1 MVQKPKSK
9 GIISMKKGV
18 LLFVALFMIAG
29 SIYALP
35 SYTGLRGL
43 NRTVDAKPIG
53 AGEFSIALF
62 SFLGVSNDTRT
73 AQLSGGA
80 QDVTDTE
87 YNGTWYITA
96 GVGLSDK
103 IEIAGRVSYVWN
115 CLSREEVEG
124 RQDLVGGRN
133 ENDDGFSEANFFLKY
148 SFNPESDFVIGIMPW
163 VGFGVYEG
171 GDSPYVTN
179 YNQFDG
185 IWYPEQ
191 AMFEMRRPMIGSNF
205 SAGADLLA
213 SMDLHPVVLHANLGY
228 HYFKQNFQFTDFRYG
243 TGDSVDIDM
252 DVEDPVLHVAMGIE
266 YPMNGLTLFAEAEW
280 RHFLDRDFEDGNGK
294 RYDDMIIIQPGLR
307 FPISGGFSC
316 DIVGAFGL
324 DTFDPN
330 WSDLGHHIYQ
340 NGGTPTNETR
350 ADFAPF
356 PEGYYPSWG
365 VGVNLM
371 YSGSIAAAPGTAI
384 MSGTVTDAS
393 TGEALEGTVAFP
405 GTATESAAS
414 DPGTGFYSAELPE
427 GNVSVAVNAPGYIG
441 ASETVQIDGGADFSR
456 NFALQPEPG
465 TIMGS
470 VTDIETG
477 IAISSATV
485 TATDDPAAS
494 DRTGTDGLYEINVD
508 EGSCT
513 VSAAATGYLSATETV
528 DALSGDLVTLD
539 FQLQSVAFE
548 PIYFIVN
555 QYNIQSEYTSILEAI
570 AQNIIANGLSVQIS
584 GYADDDYTEEYNQTL
599 SENRAKAVF
608 DYLIDNGVS
617 ASSLTT
623 IGYGE
628 NRPAVPNTS
637 EANKALNRRAEF
649 MVLRIIN

>member
-1 MVQKPKSK
+1 
-9 GIISMKKGV
+9 MKKG
-18 LLFVALFMIAG
+18 LLVFTTLLLISG
-29 SIYALP
+29 SLLALP
-35 SYTGLRGL
+35 SYSGLRGL

-53 AGEFSIALF
+53 SGEFSIALF
-62 SFLGVSNDTRT
+62 SFLGVSADTRT

-133 ENDDGFSEANFFLKY
+133 ENDDGFSEANFFMKY

-163 VGFGVYEG
+163 VGFGLYEG

-185 IWYPEQ
+185 VWYPDQ
-191 AMFEMRRPMIGSNF
+191 PMFEMRRPMIGTNF

-213 SMDLHPVVLHANLGY
+213 SLDLHPVVLHANLGY
-228 HYFKQNFQFTDFRYG
+228 HYFKQNFQFTDHRYG
-243 TGDSVDIDM
+243 TTDTVAVDM
-252 DVEDPVLHVAMGIE
+252 DVVDPVLHVAMGVE
-266 YPMNGLTLFAEAEW
+266 YPMDGVTLFAEGEW
-280 RHFLDRDFEDGNGK
+280 RHFLDRDFEDGNGE

-316 DIVGAFGL
+316 DVVGAFGL
-324 DTFDPN
+324 DTFDPE

-371 YSGSIAAAPGTAI
+371 YSGSIAGPGSAT
-384 MSGTVTDAS
+384 MSGTVTDAL
-393 TGEALEGTVAFP
+393 TGEALEGSVAFP
-405 GTATESAAS
+405 GTAVDPAAS
-414 DPGTGFYSAELPE
+414 DPATGFYSAELPE
-427 GNVSVAVNAPGYIG
+427 GSASVAVNAPGYIG
-441 ASETVQIDGGADFSR
+441 VTETVQVEGGADFSR
-456 NFALQPEPG
+456 DYALQPEPG
-465 TIMGS
+465 TVIGS

-477 IAISSATV
+477 LAISGATV
-485 TATDDPAAS
+485 TATEDPTAS
-494 DRTGTDGLYEINVD
+494 DRTGTDGLYGFSVN
-508 EGSCT
+508 EGSCNVT
-513 VSAAATGYLSATETV
+513 AAATGYLSKTESLDV
-528 DALSGDLVTLD
+528 LSGDVVTID
-539 FQLQSVAFE
+539 FQLQSVDFE
-548 PIYFIVN
+548 PVYFVVN
-555 QYNIQSEYTSILEAI
+555 EFAIQPEYYSLLGGIAEA
-570 AQNIIANGLSVQIS
+570 IIANGLTVQIS
-584 GYADDDYTEEYNQTL
+584 GHADDDYTEEYNQTL
-599 SENRAKAVF
+599 SENRAEAVF
-608 DYLIDNGVS
+608 DYLVDLGVS
-617 ASSLTT
+617 ASSLST

-628 NRPAVPNTS
+628 NVPAAPNTS

-649 MVLRIIN
+649 TVR